1 MRHHNVLWFA
11 SLSDGNTVYEGK
23 GDYSV
28 IPGQLSP
35 WLRLQEHLNATG
47 TYHLYLTSLGLYTA
61 DGQKYLLPP
70 LGKNPS
76 FAPYRKSPVKPISYN
91 MFRQVDAEINQD
103 GQSEKL
109 YTVAEARYEQGTV
122 QLYVD
127 NSTKNS
133 WVNFKPA

>member
-1 MRHHNVLWFA
+1 MLWFA
-11 SLSDGNTVYEGK
+11 SLSNGNTVYEGK
-23 GDYSV
+23 GDYTV

-35 WLRLQEHLNATG
+35 WLRIQEHLKTTG
-47 TYHLYLTSLGLYTA
+47 TYLTSLGLYAT
-61 DGQKYLLPP
+61 DGQRYLLPP

-76 FAPYRKSPVKPISYN
+76 FAPYRKAHARPLSYN
-91 MFRQVDAEINQD
+91 MFRQIDTEI
-103 GQSEKL
+103 GLAGRSEKQ
-109 YTVAEARYEQGTV
+109 YTVVEARYEQGIV